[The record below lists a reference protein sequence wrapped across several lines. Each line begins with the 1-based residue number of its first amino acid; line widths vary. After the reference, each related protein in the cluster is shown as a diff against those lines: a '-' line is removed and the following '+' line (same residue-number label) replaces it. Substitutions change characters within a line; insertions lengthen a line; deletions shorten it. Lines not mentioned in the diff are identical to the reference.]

1 MDPVWGREGSSP
13 PSQKLDWRQRGR
25 RRRRREGGKDEEKK
39 KKVWRRR
46 EKKEGVPLDSK
57 PASASDCIRESA
69 I

>member
-13 PSQKLDWRQRGR
+13 PSQKLDLKPKGKEEEEEER
-25 RRRRREGGKDEEKK
+25 GGKDEEKK

-57 PASASDCIRESA
+57 PASATGL
-69 I
+69 